1 MGATEMKRSIGFAL
15 LILALWASMSL
26 ALVSGTLLLPMPTT
40 VEAQSGFVCAVD
52 SAHNSARFNSA
63 GQFTID
69 AVGHSEVAGNAQV
82 LSSNPLVL
90 SFHSTEDNAR
100 IAVVDG
106 FGLISVSIAHG
117 DTVTFGGQ
125 TQPCDSMPAQH
136 FYIGNAD
143 GIICEAVYGWAADME
158 RPSQSI
164 TVGVYVDGVKKEDVL
179 ASLHRQDVANWLQ
192 SLGFPDNGNHGFAV
206 PWPIRDGLSHQV
218 SVRFEQSNTE
228 LGSSPRVA
236 TCAPFSAEAAQAE
249 FAETLDRLMEKWNK

>member
-1 MGATEMKRSIGFAL
+1 MKFRLFFLVAL
-15 LILALWASMSL
+15 LTFLCAFP
-26 ALVSGTLLLPMPTT
+26 SGPK
-40 VEAQSGFVCAVD
+40 AQSGFLCVTD

-69 AVGHSEVAGNAQV
+69 AVGHSEVSGNAQV

-125 TQPCDSMPAQH
+125 TQPCDSMPTQH

-164 TVGVYVDGVKKEDVL
+164 TVGVYVDGVKVEDAL

-192 SLGFPDNGNHGFAV
+192 DAFHIADNGNHGFAV
-206 PWPIRDGLSHQV
+206 PFPKRDGLPHSV
-218 SVRFEQSNTE
+218 SVRFEQTATDV
-228 LGSSPRVA
+228 GSSPRSVA
-236 TCAPFSAEAAQAE
+236 CFPFSAEAAQMD
-249 FAETLDRLMEKWNK
+249 FAETLDRLMKKWNKPASQ